1 MLQAASFWDVDN
13 FYQIKMYFYCLSINI
28 YLYLLCHLK
37 HLIMKSRTN
46 LVLKILYILSWII
59 FVGVCI
65 EAGGSIFSAFYTLVI
80 NSINARTFWVGNDLS
95 SLYTYGRVHFFAETL
110 LISISSVMK
119 ACIFYLIIK
128 NLDPKKI
135 SMSQPFSKEV
145 GRLIFNISYL
155 SLFIGFVSLWGVK
168 YTEWLVQ
175 QGVKMP
181 DIQYLRLGGADVWL
195 FMGVI
200 LFVLA
205 QIFKRGIEIQSENEL
220 TV

>member
-1 MLQAASFWDVDN
+1 
-13 FYQIKMYFYCLSINI
+13 
-28 YLYLLCHLK
+28 
-37 HLIMKSRTN
+37 MKSRTK
-46 LVLKILYILSWII
+46 LVLKILYVLSWII

-65 EAGGSIFSAFYTLVI
+65 EAGGSIFSSFYTLAI

-95 SLYTYGRVHFFAETL
+95 GLYKFGRGYFFTETL
-110 LISISSVMK
+110 LTSIASVMK
-119 ACIFYLIIK
+119 ACIFYFIIK
-128 NLDPKKI
+128 NLHPKKI
-135 SMSQPFSKEV
+135 SMSQPFSKEL

-155 SLFIGFVSLWGVK
+155 SLFIGFISLWGVK
-168 YTEWLVQ
+168 YKEWLVE

-181 DIQYLRLGGADVWL
+181 EIQYLRLGGADVWL

-205 QIFKRGIEIQSENEL
+205 QIFKRGIEIQTENEL

>member
-1 MLQAASFWDVDN
+1 
-13 FYQIKMYFYCLSINI
+13 
-28 YLYLLCHLK
+28 
-37 HLIMKSRTN
+37 MKSRTK
-46 LVLKILYILSWII
+46 LVLKILYVLSWII

-80 NSINARTFWVGNDLS
+80 NSINAKTFWVGNDLS
-95 SLYTYGRVHFFAETL
+95 GLYTYGKGHFFIETS
-110 LISISSVMK
+110 LISIESVMK

-135 SMSQPFSKEV
+135 RMSQPFSKEV

-155 SLFIGFVSLWGVK
+155 SLFIGFISLWGVK
-168 YTEWLVQ
+168 YKEWLVE